1 MIERSYPE
9 GEQAKR
15 ILENQVEIIWALHY
29 LLECAKPELV
39 GRAGALD
46 RMRGDLVHAAKT
58 TKDMLWRAGRERS

>member
-1 MIERSYPE
+1 MTGSPSYPGTE
-9 GEQAKR
+9 EAKR
-15 ILENQVEIIWALHY
+15 ILENQVEIIWTLHY

-58 TKDMLWRAGRERS
+58 TKNLLEGRS